1 MSELF
6 ESASLSNDN
15 LIYNPQNLATEN
27 ITLLSGQNVVK
38 GEVIGKV
45 TLSVPTTGVA
55 GSGNTGD
62 AACGSVTGGTKT
74 KKGIYNILCTDATN
88 KKFRVL
94 DPDGYQLPDAV
105 LDVAYTHEQI
115 NFTITDEGTD
125 PAAGDSFAIT
135 VAEGSLK
142 YKKAIAT
149 SVDGSNQTQNLR
161 IAANA
166 INATSGDVV
175 GTAYSAGEFN
185 EREITIDSSYRLD
198 GIRDDLRVSGIT
210 FKSAIPN

>member
-74 KKGIYNILCTDATN
+74 KKGILYI
-88 KKFRVL
+88 VL
-94 DPDGYQLPDAV
+94 
-105 LDVAYTHEQI
+105 
-115 NFTITDEGTD
+115 N
-125 PAAGDSFAIT
+125 
-135 VAEGSLK
+135 
-142 YKKAIAT
+142 
-149 SVDGSNQTQNLR
+149 
-161 IAANA
+161 
-166 INATSGDVV
+166 
-175 GTAYSAGEFN
+175 
-185 EREITIDSSYRLD
+185 
-198 GIRDDLRVSGIT
+198 
-210 FKSAIPN
+210 